1 MRQKF
6 HALIHQ
12 WLLPQV
18 CRLCQSAVTGEL
30 ALCAPCLRDLPRNL
44 SCCACCAL
52 PLPLSVP
59 RCGRCL
65 KKQPLVT
72 QLIAPYLYAH
82 PIDSLVLRF
91 KKSAD
96 LASGEL
102 LGTLFLSSLAEQA
115 TRQTSLAEQATRQ
128 TSLAE
133 QATRQT
139 SLAEQATR
147 QTSLAEQATRQAALE
162 LPNLKLPQALCPVP
176 LHINRLRERG
186 FDQALLLTEKIS
198 RQLKIP
204 ICDTLIRIRD
214 TGSQGGLRAEARQ
227 RNVRGAFLV
236 PQPLALKHVALVD
249 DVATTTATLNAC
261 ALALKRAGV
270 KRVDAWVLARA

>member
-1 MRQKF
+1 MKQKL

-18 CRLCQSAVTGEL
+18 CRLCQSAVAGEL
-30 ALCAPCLRDLPRNL
+30 ALCAPCLRELPRNL

-52 PLPLSVP
+52 PLPISVP

-72 QLIAPYLYAH
+72 QLIAPYLYVH

-102 LGTLFLSSLAEQA
+102 LGTLFIQS
-115 TRQTSLAEQATRQ
+115 
-128 TSLAE
+128 
-133 QATRQT
+133 
-139 SLAEQATR
+139 
-147 QTSLAEQATRQAALE
+147 LE
-162 LPNLKLPQALCPVP
+162 LPKLQMPQALCPVP
-176 LHINRLRERG
+176 LHLSRLRERG
-186 FDQALLLTEKIS
+186 FDQALLLAEKIS
-198 RQLKIP
+198 RHLKIP
-204 ICDTLIRIRD
+204 ICDALIRNRD

-227 RNVRGAFLV
+227 RNVRGAFV
-236 PQPLALKHVALVD
+236 APQPLALTHVALID

-270 KRVDAWVLARA
+270 QRVDAWVMARA